1 MVNDS
6 FFKRLCLCGML
17 FSLAAPMPVF
27 ADTMAASSSNAER
40 VPDKARQMAD
50 FFVAHYPD
58 KLVYWQAEIAT
69 NNILYKHLVMLA
81 DEQLRALRK

>member
-1 MVNDS
+1 MADPLTYNELL
-6 FFKRLCLCGML
+6 RLMHL
-17 FSLAAPMPVF
+17 V
-27 ADTMAASSSNAER
+27 
-40 VPDKARQMAD
+40 DKENVKTRQMAD

-58 KLVYWQAEIAT
+58 KLVYWLAEIAT

>member
-1 MVNDS
+1 MADPLTYNELL
-6 FFKRLCLCGML
+6 RLMHL
-17 FSLAAPMPVF
+17 V
-27 ADTMAASSSNAER
+27 DKEN
-40 VPDKARQMAD
+40 VKARQMAD

-69 NNILYKHLVMLA
+69 NNILYKHLGMLA

>member
-1 MVNDS
+1 MADPLTYNELL
-6 FFKRLCLCGML
+6 RLMHL
-17 FSLAAPMPVF
+17 V
-27 ADTMAASSSNAER
+27 DKEN
-40 VPDKARQMAD
+40 VKARQMAD

-69 NNILYKHLVMLA
+69 NYILYKHLVMLA

>member
-1 MVNDS
+1 MVDS
-6 FFKRLCLCGML
+6 LTYNELLRLMHL
-17 FSLAAPMPVF
+17 V
-27 ADTMAASSSNAER
+27 DKEN
-40 VPDKARQMAD
+40 VKARQMAD

-69 NNILYKHLVMLA
+69 NNILYKHFVMLA

>member
-1 MVNDS
+1 MHLVDKEN
-6 FFKRLCLCGML
+6 
-17 FSLAAPMPVF
+17 V
-27 ADTMAASSSNAER
+27 
-40 VPDKARQMAD
+40 KARQMAD